1 MCRRCIVKKFWY
13 KNKRIILRSIISTI
27 TLIFFVFVIPIVID
41 WMYKIPA
48 RLPIFAMS
56 WESKDVLSFY
66 GSILGAA
73 ATIIALTKTI
83 KFTRENQRE
92 ERKLSI
98 RPYLETRK
106 YNYTNFEDIPNKKD
120 VIYLDIMPNL
130 ITYQGGL
137 PDDISAIQD
146 LKNRKAYEENYNLQ
160 NLDEVLY
167 NTSTIKYFNDK
178 YLLYYEIINCGAGNA
193 INVSFNIN
201 SRCIIPSFCVTTTE
215 SKKIMLVLNKELL
228 ELSGEYELKLAF
240 VYYDIASLAQ
250 YYQTE
255 TIIFTN
261 KNKKGELKT
270 LQKSGA
276 FLTGPMEMA
285 KTSK

>member
-1 MCRRCIVKKFWY
+1 MKKFWH
-13 KNKRIILRSIISTI
+13 KNKKTI
-27 TLIFFVFVIPIVID
+27 TSTVLITVILIFFVFVVPIIIN
-41 WMYKIPA
+41 WMYKTPA

-56 WESKDVLSFY
+56 WEAKDVLSFY

-106 YNYTNFEDIPNKKD
+106 YNYTNFDDIPDKKD
-120 VIYLDIMPNL
+120 VIYLDIMPNI

-137 PDDISAIQD
+137 PDDVSEIKNI
-146 LKNRKAYEENYNLQ
+146 KNRKAFEKNYNLE
-160 NLDEVLY
+160 NLDEAMY
-167 NTSTIKYFNDK
+167 STRIANYFNDK
-178 YLLYYEIINCGAGNA
+178 YLLYYEVINCGAGNA

-228 ELSGEYELKLAF
+228 ERSGEYELKFAF
-240 VYYDIASLAQ
+240 VYYDIASLAK

-261 KNKKGELKT
+261 KNKYAELKT
-270 LQKSGA
+270 LQKSGT
-276 FLTGPMEMA
+276 FLTEPMEIPETL
-285 KTSK
+285 K

>member
-1 MCRRCIVKKFWY
+1 MKKFWH
-13 KNKRIILRSIISTI
+13 KNKKTI
-27 TLIFFVFVIPIVID
+27 TSTVLITVILIFFVFVVPIIIN
-41 WMYKIPA
+41 WMYKTPA

-56 WESKDVLSFY
+56 WEAKDVLSFY

-106 YNYTNFEDIPNKKD
+106 YNYTDFDDIPDKKD
-120 VIYLDIMPNL
+120 VIYLDIMPNI

-137 PDDISAIQD
+137 PDDVSEIKNI
-146 LKNRKAYEENYNLQ
+146 KNRKAFEKNYNLE
-160 NLDEVLY
+160 NLDDAMY
-167 NTSTIKYFNDK
+167 STRIANYFNDK
-178 YLLYYEIINCGAGNA
+178 YLLYYEVINCGAGNA

-228 ELSGEYELKLAF
+228 ERSGEYELKFAF
-240 VYYDIASLAQ
+240 VYYDIASLAK

-261 KNKKGELKT
+261 KNKYAELKT
-270 LQKSGA
+270 LQKSGT
-276 FLTGPMEMA
+276 FLTEPMEIPETL
-285 KTSK
+285 K

>member
-1 MCRRCIVKKFWY
+1 MKKFWH
-13 KNKRIILRSIISTI
+13 KNKKTI
-27 TLIFFVFVIPIVID
+27 TSTVLITVILIFFVFVVPIIIN
-41 WMYKIPA
+41 WMYKTPA

-56 WESKDVLSFY
+56 WEAKDVLSFY

-106 YNYTNFEDIPNKKD
+106 YNYTNFDDIPDKKD
-120 VIYLDIMPNL
+120 VIYLDIMPNI

-137 PDDISAIQD
+137 PDDISEIKNI
-146 LKNRKAYEENYNLQ
+146 KNRKAFEKNYNLE
-160 NLDEVLY
+160 NLDEAMY
-167 NTSTIKYFNDK
+167 STRIANYFNDK
-178 YLLYYEIINCGAGNA
+178 YLLYYEVINCGAGNA

-228 ELSGEYELKLAF
+228 EHSG
-240 VYYDIASLAQ
+240 
-250 YYQTE
+250 
-255 TIIFTN
+255 
-261 KNKKGELKT
+261 
-270 LQKSGA
+270 
-276 FLTGPMEMA
+276 
-285 KTSK
+285 

>member
-1 MCRRCIVKKFWY
+1 MKKFWH
-13 KNKRIILRSIISTI
+13 KNKKTI
-27 TLIFFVFVIPIVID
+27 TSTVLITVILIFFVFVVPIIIN
-41 WMYKIPA
+41 WMYKTPA

-56 WESKDVLSFY
+56 WEAKDVLSFY

-106 YNYTNFEDIPNKKD
+106 YNYTDFDDIPDKKD
-120 VIYLDIMPNL
+120 VIYLDIMPNI

-137 PDDISAIQD
+137 PDDVSEIKNI
-146 LKNRKAYEENYNLQ
+146 KNRKAFEKNYNLE
-160 NLDEVLY
+160 NLDEAMY
-167 NTSTIKYFNDK
+167 STRIANYFNDK
-178 YLLYYEIINCGAGNA
+178 YLLYYEVINCGAGNA

-228 ELSGEYELKLAF
+228 ERSGEYELKFAF
-240 VYYDIASLAQ
+240 VYYDIASLAK

-261 KNKKGELKT
+261 KNKYAELKT
-270 LQKSGA
+270 LQKSGT
-276 FLTGPMEMA
+276 FLTEPMEIPETL
-285 KTSK
+285 K